1 MANTLNVGNGDW
13 ATKENSLLGYNS
25 ENGNYKPLP
34 FDFTRASNGTF
45 VNKSGLIE
53 TAANGVPRIDFLGNT
68 KGALKLEPQRTN
80 LLPYSSE
87 INDTRWTGNYGG
99 TGVEPVMNS
108 STELAKDGTLSACEW
123 VFNTG
128 SGTTISDQSSI
139 YYSSIP
145 TSVGV
150 TYSFSVWVY
159 SSLNNVEIQ
168 LRGAGSVYEKFT
180 LTIGWNKITRIA
192 EATSTSTLPI
202 IGLRQSVNGTVNS
215 NITVSLWGAQ
225 LEQGSYS
232 TSLINTQGSAV
243 TRVTDACNNGGNDQV
258 INSTEGVLYLEA
270 KVKTDTIFAANCIS
284 ISDGTDANRLSI
296 IMYGNLES
304 IRSTMNVGG
313 VNQFDFNLSSGY
325 PQEQYYKIAVSYKVN
340 DCKIFINGV
349 KVGTNISATM
359 PSLATFDRLNLDI
372 GNNLYDFYGNIKD
385 SKLYNTALT
394 DAELIAL
401 TTI

>member
-1 MANTLNVGNGDW
+1 MANTLNLGNGDW

-25 ENGNYKPLP
+25 ESGNYKPLP

-87 INDTRWTGNYGG
+87 INDTRWTDNYGG
-99 TGVEPVMNS
+99 TGVGPVMNS

-225 LEQGSYS
+225 LEQGSYA

-243 TRVTDACNNGGNDQV
+243 TRVVDVCSQTVPDGIIGQTEGVVYIDFLSVNNFDGNGGNLFEIKEDNNNRINIYFSNGTPRLFGIEDASGVFNQALSLTTGSV
-258 INSTEGVLYLEA
+258 CKLAIKYNSTST
-270 KVKTDTIFAANCIS
+270 KV
-284 ISDGTDANRLSI
+284 
-296 IMYGNLES
+296 
-304 IRSTMNVGG
+304 
-313 VNQFDFNLSSGY
+313 
-325 PQEQYYKIAVSYKVN
+325 
-340 DCKIFINGV
+340 FINGSLSHTLN
-349 KVGTNISATM
+349 GINNIAFSDYSFL
-359 PSLATFDRLNLDI
+359 P
-372 GNNLYDFYGNIKD
+372 NNNID
-385 SKLYNTALT
+385 YNEIKLYNTALT
-394 DAELIAL
+394 DAELAAL